1 MMIENNSAPILKMQG
16 IVKEFP
22 GVRALSD
29 LTFDVYKGECHCLV
43 GENGAGKSTLMKILS
58 GAYTPTA
65 GVIHFDGHDYKHL
78 TPALSRSLG
87 IEIVYQEND
96 LVPTMNAIENIF
108 VGKELTRFGG
118 IIDSSAMAERVRA
131 LMQRYKIDIDPTRNI
146 EQMSVSDQQF
156 VKILKALM
164 NESRILIMDEPTSMF
179 NVEDAGKVLDLVRSI
194 TSHGISVIYISHFLK
209 EVVQIAD
216 RITVIRDGNVINTYD
231 NSGHD
236 VPLDTL
242 TKDMVG
248 RPVDMFYQKDACEI
262 GDVMFEVRDLKLTR
276 NSPSISFSVR
286 RGEIVGLS
294 GMVGSGRTEIVRAIS
309 GADPRFSG
317 DIFLNGKK
325 LDIRSPRDSIEAG
338 IAHITEDRQRLGLS
352 LNASVLENALI
363 VGLQQKGRM
372 RKGLFYDCKS
382 YSEPVQKI
390 VEKLK
395 IKTPS
400 LQQAVVNLSGGNQ
413 QKVVLGKW
421 LFARQSVY
429 IFDEP
434 TRGIDVNAKAEFYK
448 QMTAL
453 THAGNCIIMVSSDMP
468 EMISMS
474 DRVLIIINGEIRTE
488 LTGEDINEQTIIR
501 EALGVGQAVE
511 TVAQ

>member
-1 MMIENNSAPILKMQG
+1 MEMRG

-58 GAYTPTA
+58 GAYTPTEGTIHYA
-65 GVIHFDGHDYKHL
+65 GKEYKSL

-96 LVPTMNAIENIF
+96 LVPTMNAVENIF
-108 VGKELTRFGG
+108 IGKEITKFGG
-118 IIDSSAMAERVRA
+118 MVDFHTMHERV
-131 LMQRYKIDIDPTRNI
+131 LEQMEHYHIDINPLQTI
-146 EQMSVSDQQF
+146 EKMSVSDQQF

-164 NESRILIMDEPTSMF
+164 NESKILIMDEPTSMF
-179 NVEDAGKVLDLVRSI
+179 NVEDAGKVLELVRNI

-216 RITVIRDGNVINTYD
+216 RITVIRDGSVINTYD
-231 NSGHD
+231 NSAK
-236 VPLDTL
+236 DTSIEVI

-248 RPVDMFYQKDACEI
+248 RPVDVFYQKESSEI
-262 GDVMFEVRDLKLTR
+262 GDVMFEVKDLKLFKD
-276 NSPSISFSVR
+276 SPAVSFSVR
-286 RGEIVGLS
+286 KGEIVGLS

-309 GADPRFSG
+309 GADPRHSG

-325 LDIRSPRDSIEAG
+325 LTIRNPRDGINAG
-338 IAHITEDRQRLGLS
+338 IAHITEDRQRLGLN
-352 LNASVLENALI
+352 LGASVLENSLI
-363 VGLQQKGRM
+363 VALQQKSKLRA
-372 RKGLFYDCKS
+372 GLVYNYND
-382 YSEPVQKI
+382 YSAEISDI
-390 VEKLK
+390 VDKLK

-400 LQQAVVNLSGGNQ
+400 LQQLALNLSGGNQ
-413 QKVVLGKW
+413 QKVVIGKW
-421 LFARQSVY
+421 LFADQTVY

-434 TRGIDVNAKAEFYK
+434 TRGIDVNAKAELYK

-453 THAGNCIIMVSSDMP
+453 TKAGNCIIMVSSDMP

-474 DRVLIIINGEIRTE
+474 DRVLVVRNGAIKCE
-488 LTGEDINEQTIIR
+488 LTGDQINEQTIIK
-501 EALGVGQAVE
+501 EALGVG
-511 TVAQ
+511 

>member
-1 MMIENNSAPILKMQG
+1 MSENRRTPILEMKG

-58 GAYTPTA
+58 GAYKPTA
-65 GVIHFDGHDYKHL
+65 GTICYGSKEYKTL
-78 TPALSRSLG
+78 NPALSKSLG

-108 VGKELTRFGG
+108 VGKEITKFGG
-118 IIDSSAMAERVRA
+118 IVDFKAMQQRVEA
-131 LMQRYKIDIDPTRNI
+131 LMQRYRIKIDPLQTI
-146 EQMSVSDQQF
+146 EKMSVSDQQF

-179 NVEDAGKVLDLVRSI
+179 NVEDAGKVLELVRNI

-216 RITVIRDGNVINTYD
+216 RITVIRDGSVISTFD
-231 NSGHD
+231 NSNHD
-236 VPLDTL
+236 TPLDRITS
-242 TKDMVG
+242 DMVG
-248 RPVDMFYQKDACEI
+248 RPVDVFYQKDASEI
-262 GDVMFEVRDLKLTR
+262 GDVMFEVRDLKLFKD
-276 NSPSISFSVR
+276 SPSVSFSVR

-309 GADPRFSG
+309 GADPRHSG
-317 DIFLNGKK
+317 DMYLNGRK
-325 LDIRSPRDSIEAG
+325 LTIRNPRDGIEAG
-338 IAHITEDRQRLGLS
+338 IAHITEDRQRLGLT
-352 LNASVLENALI
+352 LNASVLENSLI
-363 VGLQQKGRM
+363 VGLQQKDKIKPGV
-372 RKGLFYDCKS
+372 FYNYND
-382 YSEPVQKI
+382 YADDVQDI
-390 VEKLK
+390 VRKLK
-395 IKTPS
+395 VKTPH
-400 LQQAVVNLSGGNQ
+400 LQQQVVNLSGGNQ

-421 LFARQSVY
+421 LFANQSVY

-453 THAGNCIIMVSSDMP
+453 TKAGNCIIMVSSDMP

-474 DRVLIIINGEIRTE
+474 DRVLVVRNGSIKCE
-488 LTGEDINEQTIIR
+488 LTGEDINEQTIIK
-501 EALGVGQAVE
+501 EALGVG
-511 TVAQ
+511 